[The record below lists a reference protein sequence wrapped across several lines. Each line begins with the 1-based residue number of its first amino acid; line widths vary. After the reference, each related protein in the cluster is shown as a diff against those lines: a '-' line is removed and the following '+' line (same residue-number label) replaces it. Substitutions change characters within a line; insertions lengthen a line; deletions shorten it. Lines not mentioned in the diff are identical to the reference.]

1 MSERTIPFTTLPNWL
16 KAAARCGIDSA
27 LVVEWIG
34 QPIEALDPQQARV
47 SPGTLDQLMLRCVG
61 AARGHYF
68 PIALGETFAFEY
80 LSDLETFVTTSGNL
94 REAARVFGWLQQMVH
109 PSLDLQFAED
119 GEITR
124 LALAD
129 GGRLPLQRYY
139 AESVFA
145 SVLKCARSLSSQ
157 TEQMVSVEFSHPR
170 PEPPVP
176 DLATALGVP
185 VHFDQPRNA
194 LRLQTALLDAPLPGH
209 LPGLH
214 DVAERRIAAQLAQQ
228 TAPSS
233 ISESVSRLL
242 SRQPDLLRASTSEIA
257 NQLQLHPRSLQ
268 RRLQQ
273 EGQSLQQLLDS
284 TRCREAQR
292 QLRDSDIA
300 LDDLADTLGYSDRR
314 SFTRAFKRWA
324 GCAPSSWRRQQG

>member
-27 LVVEWIG
+27 QVVEWIG

-47 SPGTLDQLMLRCVG
+47 SPATLDQLMLRCVD
-61 AARGHYF
+61 ASRGPYF
-68 PIALGETFAFEY
+68 PLVLGETFAFEY
-80 LSDLETFVTTSGNL
+80 LSDLETFVTTSGSL

-119 GEITR
+119 GPVTR

-129 GGRLPLQRYY
+129 GGRAPLQRYY

-145 SVLKCARSLSSQ
+145 SVLKCARSLSTQ
-157 TEQMVSVEFSHPR
+157 TEQMVAVEFSHSR
-170 PEPPVP
+170 PDTP
-176 DLATALGVP
+176 DLEAALGVP

-214 DVAERRIAAQLAQQ
+214 DVAERRIAAQLAQHA
-228 TAPSS
+228 APSS
-233 ISESVSRLL
+233 VAESVSQLL
-242 SRQPDLLRASTSEIA
+242 SRQPQLLRASTGEIA
-257 NQLQLHPRSLQ
+257 SQLQLHPRSLQ

-273 EGQSLQQLLDS
+273 EGHSLQQLLDS
-284 TRCREAQR
+284 ARCREAQR
-292 QLRDSDIA
+292 QLRESDTA
-300 LDDLADTLGYSDRR
+300 LDDLAEALGYSDRR